1 MYEALSPLY
10 KVLIPIH
17 EHNRDFKK
25 LAQLHGKL
33 QESFSQVLKQ
43 VRLLVYSTFDLLHD
57 AASDLCL
64 FDDVLTLLYQQSKVQ

>member
-64 FDDVLTLLYQQSKVQ
+64 LVCLMTF